1 MNFAIR
7 IVNLYNFLN
16 ELKQE
21 RIMSKQI
28 LRSGTSVGANI
39 REGQFAESPADFI
52 HKYSVAQKECSE
64 TLYWLELLNKTNYIT
79 TEQYVSLDTDCTELM
94 KMITSSIITR
104 KKNLRKRRLT
114 HSRRAPQNERGDTSR
129 INHLTKHSPRSHQVL
144 LPDIFV

>member
-1 MNFAIR
+1 MGEGILKNKSMNFAIR

-16 ELKQE
+16 ETKQE

-39 REGQFAESPADFI
+39 REGLFAESPADCI

-104 KKNLRKRRLT
+104 KKSLSLT
-114 HSRRAPQNERGDTSR
+114 P
-129 INHLTKHSPRSHQVL
+129 NH
-144 LPDIFV
+144 

>member
-1 MNFAIR
+1 MGEGILKNKSMNFAIR

-16 ELKQE
+16 ETKQE

-79 TEQYVSLDTDCTELM
+79 TEQYVSLDTDCTEPM

-104 KKNLRKRRLT
+104 KKNL
-114 HSRRAPQNERGDTSR
+114 PP
-129 INHLTKHSPRSHQVL
+129 NH
-144 LPDIFV
+144 

>member
-1 MNFAIR
+1 MGEGILKNKSMNFAIR

-16 ELKQE
+16 ETKQE

-39 REGQFAESPADFI
+39 REGLFADSPAYFI

-104 KKNLRKRRLT
+104 KKNL
-114 HSRRAPQNERGDTSR
+114 PP
-129 INHLTKHSPRSHQVL
+129 NH
-144 LPDIFV
+144 

>member
-16 ELKQE
+16 ETKQE

-52 HKYSVAQKECSE
+52 HLKSATDFKY
-64 TLYWLELLNKTNYIT
+64 L
-79 TEQYVSLDTDCTELM
+79 
-94 KMITSSIITR
+94 SIH
-104 KKNLRKRRLT
+104 N
-114 HSRRAPQNERGDTSR
+114 
-129 INHLTKHSPRSHQVL
+129 
-144 LPDIFV
+144 

>member
-1 MNFAIR
+1 MGEGILKNKSMNFAIR

-16 ELKQE
+16 ETKQE

-39 REGQFAESPADFI
+39 REGLFAESPADFI
-52 HKYSVAQKECSE
+52 HKYSVAQKEYSE
-64 TLYWLELLNKTNYIT
+64 TLYCLELLNKTNYIT

-104 KKNLRKRRLT
+104 KKNL
-114 HSRRAPQNERGDTSR
+114 PP
-129 INHLTKHSPRSHQVL
+129 NH
-144 LPDIFV
+144 